1 MTYLRGLRCPQR
13 KHDGGSKKYDDNEKE
28 RRLGD
33 YAEYREESKEKQEQ
47 PERRAVVVSVVRERE
62 RDERKTEKTGAARPA
77 FSREGLAALLP
88 SGPILSGV
96 ASLPR
101 AALGDFRAAKPEMAD

>member
-13 KHDGGSKKYDDNEKE
+13 KHDGGSKRYDDNEKE

-33 YAEYREESKEKQEQ
+33 YAEYREESREKQE

-62 RDERKTEKTGAARPA
+62 REERKTEKTGAARPA